1 MTVLTLH
8 SLYCIL
14 CCGSAELSLSFG
26 SHGRQMKL
34 QEEAGLEP
42 PNPGSSWDLPDLA

>member
-8 SLYCIL
+8 GPYSIV
-14 CCGSAELSLSFG
+14 CCGSAEPLLSFG

-34 QEEAGLEP
+34 QEEAGLGP
-42 PNPGSSWDLPDLA
+42 QNPGSSWDLPDLA